1 MLFAALCGSQ
11 VWNSVIPLAPPS
23 SAAASATA
31 VELFGCALASSSG
44 GVKSVCVS
52 LLELSPNSGPNSS
65 ARTRSDRGGATLGG
79 EEVDSCDAGFFGA
92 FFSEVLPC
100 CADAAT
106 VSAKTANPNDRR
118 TISCILTCGSP
129 VREAK
134 KQAAQGED

>member
-1 MLFAALCGSQ
+1 M
-11 VWNSVIPLAPPS
+11 
-23 SAAASATA
+23 
-31 VELFGCALASSSG
+31 
-44 GVKSVCVS
+44 
-52 LLELSPNSGPNSS
+52 
-65 ARTRSDRGGATLGG
+65 GG
-79 EEVDSCDAGFFGA
+79 EEVDSCDAGFFGV
-92 FFSEVLPC
+92 FFSGVLPC